1 MESNCGIYLKWFNA
15 NGGYSYWLFDKFYSD
30 TTSTKTIDE
39 IVGKYD
45 NLKNVNSFSTIT
57 GKEANATYKIQTRFN
72 VLYKEYITSILT
84 SPSVE
89 MYVHQTP
96 FNQIDVN
103 KFIAVKLSDGSFT
116 FNNKNSNFKLDL
128 TITLP
133 EILTVNL
140 MESER
145 LYINNKLIELSTQT
159 QQFARTLQVND
170 ILSLDDRQTN
180 FTKNIRI
187 ARTPSNVLAM
197 DFLGVVGNSS
207 NLPYQTNTVNII

>member
-1 MESNCGIYLKWFNA
+1 
-15 NGGYSYWLFDKFYSD
+15 
-30 TTSTKTIDE
+30 
-39 IVGKYD
+39 
-45 NLKNVNSFSTIT
+45 
-57 GKEANATYKIQTRFN
+57 

-96 FNQIDVN
+96 FNQTDVN

-128 TITLP
+128 TLP
-133 EILTVNL
+133 EILPVNL

-180 FTKNIRI
+180 LQRI
-187 ARTPSNVLAM
+187 
-197 DFLGVVGNSS
+197 
-207 NLPYQTNTVNII
+207 

>member
-1 MESNCGIYLKWFNA
+1 
-15 NGGYSYWLFDKFYSD
+15 
-30 TTSTKTIDE
+30 
-39 IVGKYD
+39 
-45 NLKNVNSFSTIT
+45 LKNVNSFSTIT

-89 MYVHQTP
+89 NVHQTP

-133 EILTVNL
+133 EILTQ
-140 MESER
+140 S
-145 LYINNKLIELSTQT
+145 I
-159 QQFARTLQVND
+159 
-170 ILSLDDRQTN
+170 
-180 FTKNIRI
+180 
-187 ARTPSNVLAM
+187 
-197 DFLGVVGNSS
+197 
-207 NLPYQTNTVNII
+207 

>member
-1 MESNCGIYLKWFNA
+1 
-15 NGGYSYWLFDKFYSD
+15 
-30 TTSTKTIDE
+30 
-39 IVGKYD
+39 
-45 NLKNVNSFSTIT
+45 
-57 GKEANATYKIQTRFN
+57 

-133 EILTVNL
+133 EILVNL

-187 ARTPSNVLAM
+187 ARTPSNVT
-197 DFLGVVGNSS
+197 S
-207 NLPYQTNTVNII
+207 NGFFRCCW

>member
-30 TTSTKTIDE
+30 NQPQKTIDE

-133 EILTVNL
+133 EILT
-140 MESER
+140 
-145 LYINNKLIELSTQT
+145 
-159 QQFARTLQVND
+159 QFNG
-170 ILSLDDRQTN
+170 I
-180 FTKNIRI
+180 
-187 ARTPSNVLAM
+187 
-197 DFLGVVGNSS
+197 
-207 NLPYQTNTVNII
+207 

>member
-1 MESNCGIYLKWFNA
+1 MESNCGIYLKWF

-30 TTSTKTIDE
+30 KQLQKTIDE

-103 KFIAVKLSDGSFT
+103 YCS
-116 FNNKNSNFKLDL
+116 
-128 TITLP
+128 
-133 EILTVNL
+133 
-140 MESER
+140 
-145 LYINNKLIELSTQT
+145 
-159 QQFARTLQVND
+159 
-170 ILSLDDRQTN
+170 
-180 FTKNIRI
+180 
-187 ARTPSNVLAM
+187 
-197 DFLGVVGNSS
+197 
-207 NLPYQTNTVNII
+207 